1 MGEPVRRLCLLNTL
15 VQYAAYP
22 AYIPPFSYLFKFAA
36 FVMKD
41 FWIAEWG
48 GLGIIRFRS
57 FCWGR
62 RFTFFSF
69 DVSCYL
75 SGSLGMR
82 CFVVRM
88 LLIIMFLSRTM

>member
-1 MGEPVRRLCLLNTL
+1 
-15 VQYAAYP
+15 
-22 AYIPPFSYLFKFAA
+22 
-36 FVMKD
+36 MKD

-69 DVSCYL
+69 DVSGYL
-75 SGSLGMR
+75 SGCFWDEVFR
-82 CFVVRM
+82 CQNATNYYVFVKDYV
-88 LLIIMFLSRTM
+88 FYFGAET